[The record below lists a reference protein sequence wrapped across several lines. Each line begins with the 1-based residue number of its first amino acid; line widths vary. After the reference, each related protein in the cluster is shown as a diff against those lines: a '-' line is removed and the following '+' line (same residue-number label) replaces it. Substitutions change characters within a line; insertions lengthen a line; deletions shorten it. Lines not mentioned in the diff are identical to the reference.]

1 MGGLQSWHER
11 WSRTSLVHKPPPN
24 FTNIRSSSF
33 PLSIPKHRDD
43 IKKTSPTANPTVHWF
58 PSAIFSVGWW
68 GRREEERRREKKSRR
83 ITSSSLTTKARV
95 STKSI
100 SLIRIAAWLASTY
113 TRPTQRYRPL
123 TYIYTHISAF
133 VCVFEYGIF
142 LATSKPV
149 MHRPVTRTALIIKPF
164 GACGR
169 SLINVST
176 FKTN

>member
-1 MGGLQSWHER
+1 MVTDEPRAQTTAEFHKHTLIFFSSFDSQTQRRHQKNVTDSKPNR
-11 WSRTSLVHKPPPN
+11 SLVSLRHI
-24 FTNIRSSSF
+24 FGWLMGEEGGR
-33 PLSIPKHRDD
+33 
-43 IKKTSPTANPTVHWF
+43 KKK
-58 PSAIFSVGWW
+58 
-68 GRREEERRREKKSRR
+68 EKKSRR